1 MAITFRHDAAGVVP
15 PSNASTRKYG
25 QSLVLQQQQQKY
37 AAQQAGYDRMF
48 DAYKMESQNIAQ
60 QQRDWQQ
67 RDFVLN
73 RDRDQNKLQQQQQ
86 RAADFSAARA
96 RMDTYAKDSLN
107 NPDLPPQLRQQIQNL
122 VSGKMVAMGSG
133 FNETQQ
139 QQFLDQYNAELA
151 KLLSEVPAPKP
162 QPTASDRFN
171 QRKHFDEESGQW
183 FIENSKGDFV
193 PVVDPRQQ
201 QQQEKLQQQQLQ
213 QQEQEAEKMRPKSME
228 EYYSDNEDK
237 FQKDLDSTMSSMQK
251 DYDLDPTKPAP
262 TRESA
267 LKKMQEDYDF
277 RQQALGK
284 PQYGEPT
291 LAKPYGQ
298 ALGDAKRGAQNK
310 EKGAQSSYDNLADMN
325 DKLRALEN
333 RANSFPKGSK
343 EAKEAWSVYHTERDR
358 IINGGAQPAPEMRSI
373 LEQPGQQPP
382 AQSSSPSAPT
392 PAAPT
397 PTPPPTPQPTQD
409 WNALA
414 AGQGLVDMGP
424 AGTAPATPNPT
435 GQPTPAAQKASQQG
449 DASNYPW
456 LRQPGQLM
464 QGNQA
469 GASQPAP
476 KASSGK
482 ASTVPNFGELASA
495 RPKQEDQELIIKLEK
510 VYDGQSPQ
518 VQSAIGAYLD
528 PKSTDA
534 QFIGAKRYLKENGID
549 VDKLLTPKTEAEKYV
564 LSQAKK
570 HAKSKK

>member
-1 MAITFRHDAAGVVP
+1 
-15 PSNASTRKYG
+15 
-25 QSLVLQQQQQKY
+25 
-37 AAQQAGYDRMF
+37 
-48 DAYKMESQNIAQ
+48 
-60 QQRDWQQ
+60 
-67 RDFVLN
+67 
-73 RDRDQNKLQQQQQ
+73 
-86 RAADFSAARA
+86 
-96 RMDTYAKDSLN
+96 
-107 NPDLPPQLRQQIQNL
+107 
-122 VSGKMVAMGSG
+122 MG
-133 FNETQQ
+133 
-139 QQFLDQYNAELA
+139 
-151 KLLSEVPAPKP
+151 
-162 QPTASDRFN
+162 
-171 QRKHFDEESGQW
+171 
-183 FIENSKGDFV
+183 
-193 PVVDPRQQ
+193 
-201 QQQEKLQQQQLQ
+201 
-213 QQEQEAEKMRPKSME
+213 
-228 EYYSDNEDK
+228 
-237 FQKDLDSTMSSMQK
+237 SMQK
-251 DYDLDPTKPAP
+251 DYDLDSTKPAP

-267 LKKMQEDYDF
+267 LKKMQDDYDF

-298 ALGDAKRGAQNK
+298 ALEEARKAPGNTEYYR
-310 EKGAQSSYDNLADMN
+310 LADMN
-325 DKLRALEN
+325 EKLLELGN
-333 RANSFPKGSK
+333 RVNSFPKGSK

-397 PTPPPTPQPTQD
+397 SAKPYGQTLGDAWNAYTKDQSPENLKKYRDTYRSNATLSDLADKAIALPEGSKEKEDAWDLFNAERDRMIGGATSPQAAPSSPTQAAPTPAPLPTPQPAQGD
-409 WNALA
+409 WDALA

-424 AGTAPATPNPT
+424 AGTAPT
-435 GQPTPAAQKASQQG
+435 GQPTPASPKSSQQG

-464 QGNQA
+464 QGNQT
-469 GASQPAP
+469 GESQPAP

-549 VDKLLTPKTEAEKYV
+549 VDKLLMPKTEAETYV

-570 HAKSKK
+570 YAKSKK